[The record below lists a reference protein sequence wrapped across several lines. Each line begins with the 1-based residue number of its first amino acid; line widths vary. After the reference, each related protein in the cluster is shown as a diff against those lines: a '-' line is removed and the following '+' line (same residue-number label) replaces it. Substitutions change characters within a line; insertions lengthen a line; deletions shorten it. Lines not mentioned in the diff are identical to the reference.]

1 MSWFDEAVARRQ
13 RAERAAAS
21 IQAKK
26 KDGPVEPLMRQQQ
39 EVEAFDPLVQ
49 RLLSEYGERVYGK
62 SFTQKRFLLRL
73 ERPGKNREKSWSW
86 HWHLYSLVKNL
97 ASVEMH
103 PLFTDE
109 GVIRSFVLTS
119 GQKRVEIVSAD
130 EDGIK
135 EGLVALYMQ

>member
-21 IQAKK
+21 RQAKK
-26 KDGPVEPLMRQQQ
+26 NAGPVEPLVRQQQ

-49 RLLSEYGERVYGK
+49 RLLGEYGDRVYGR

-73 ERPGKNREKSWSW
+73 ERPGKSGEKSWNW
-86 HWHLYSLVKNL
+86 HWHLYSLVKHL
-97 ASVEMH
+97 ASVELH

-109 GVIRSFVLTS
+109 GLIRGFELTS
-119 GQKRVEIVSAD
+119 GQKRVELASAD
-130 EDGIK
+130 EDALK